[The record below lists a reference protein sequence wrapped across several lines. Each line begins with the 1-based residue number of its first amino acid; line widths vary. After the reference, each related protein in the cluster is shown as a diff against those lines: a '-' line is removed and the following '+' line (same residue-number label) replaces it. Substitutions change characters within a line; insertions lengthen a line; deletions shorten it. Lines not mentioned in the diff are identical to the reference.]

1 MVVNRRRTPKLAGLA
16 AVGEFLMICAFC
28 AFWWRFLIFVSGDAL
43 GEGVAMDAE
52 DGGGIRDVLL
62 VPRHGFLDVELL
74 EFAQG
79 FIQKD
84 VALEHFVD
92 QAFETVV
99 NQSSFPVNNL

>member
-1 MVVNRRRTPKLAGLA
+1 M
-16 AVGEFLMICAFC
+16 
-28 AFWWRFLIFVSGDAL
+28 
-43 GEGVAMDAE
+43 
-52 DGGGIRDVLL
+52 LL
-62 VPRHGFLDVELL
+62 VPRHGFLNIELF

-99 NQSSFPVNNL
+99 NQSSFPVNNLYASR

>member
-1 MVVNRRRTPKLAGLA
+1 MVYIFCDFGA
-16 AVGEFLMICAFC
+16 FL
-28 AFWWRFLIFVSGDAL
+28 WRFLFFIAGDAL

-52 DGGGIRDVLL
+52 DGGCVGDVLL
-62 VPRHGFLDVELL
+62 VTGESFLDVELL
-74 EFAQG
+74 EFAKG

-99 NQSSFPVNNL
+99 NQSSLPVNSLNASR